1 MGTLKYTWIQFLR
14 ITILEPD
21 HGTQMQ
27 NSTNTL
33 TKPGS
38 PWSVPRGPRPKRTV
52 QRSEQKCVYSAQHA
66 APARPHRVPGV
77 EGVGG
82 EQRRGRDRPE
92 NGRRGGPATG
102 RLTDVAK
109 MNQRLVQV
117 SPSQGQTRRKTLLLR
132 THQQTQR
139 GGDNPLQNI
148 HISVPW
154 HNGIGDRPSII
165 FVCLLV

>member
-1 MGTLKYTWIQFLR
+1 M
-14 ITILEPD
+14 
-21 HGTQMQ
+21 
-27 NSTNTL
+27 
-33 TKPGS
+33 
-38 PWSVPRGPRPKRTV
+38 
-52 QRSEQKCVYSAQHA
+52 YSAQHA

-77 EGVGG
+77 EAVGG

-154 HNGIGDRPSII
+154 HKGIRDRPSII
-165 FVCLLV
+165 FVCLFGVTYHKLESSFFCCLLFSGNTFRIAPTVNLRHRWGKRPRKGARSRTEPARNL